1 MPPIEPSSP
10 SPAPCDLA
18 AGQSRW
24 QRVRRHLRVPPIP
37 KRVRIGAR
45 LVGALGS
52 LGLVGWILV
61 GAAKGIHP
69 SQLDPGLLAAAL
81 ACALVAWP
89 SLAAGWACLSPNPT
103 PSRAVGIWSQSQVLR
118 YLPGKVWAQA
128 ARAGSVPQR
137 TTGKVQ
143 VVVVEAA
150 ATVSMAVAVGG
161 FLYAPGH
168 DPLFALG
175 LVVPV
180 GLLVV
185 AWRFPRLV
193 GVPPRRIAMAL
204 GCYAVSWTAYGLAA
218 VFAQA
223 AIGPSLLPWTV
234 AGAAVLGW
242 VFGFV
247 TFVAPGGLGLR
258 EAAFVFLLA
267 GALPSHRLEAGA
279 LVTRVAITVA
289 ELTLLTVV
297 LIAAALRRRRE
308 AHEPPA
314 AERLASSTARVPG
327 AGDRGE
333 PPQGVP
339 VDPLPGGGWP
349 GGGWPGRAEGAPT
362 WRAAALAPPPALD
375 VEPD

>member
-1 MPPIEPSSP
+1 MV
-10 SPAPCDLA
+10 A
-18 AGQSRW
+18 
-24 QRVRRHLRVPPIP
+24 RV
-37 KRVRIGAR
+37 
-45 LVGALGS
+45 VGALGS

-69 SQLDPGLLAAAL
+69 SRLDPGLLAAAL

-89 SLAAGWACLSPNPT
+89 ALAAGWACLSPNPT

-128 ARAGSVPQR
+128 ARAGSVPQK

-150 ATVSMAVAVGG
+150 ATVSMAVAIGG

-168 DPLFALG
+168 NPIFALG
-175 LVVPV
+175 LVLPV
-180 GLLVV
+180 GLLLV
-185 AWRFPRLV
+185 AWRLPRLV
-193 GVPPRRIAMAL
+193 GVPARRIAMAL

-223 AIGPSLLPWTV
+223 AIGPSILPWTV

-242 VFGFV
+242 AFGFV
-247 TFVAPGGLGLR
+247 TLVAPGGLGLR

-267 GALPSHRLEAGA
+267 AALPSHRLEAGA

-297 LIAAALRRRRE
+297 LVAAALRRRRE

-314 AERLASSTARVPG
+314 AERLAASAPRTTGARDQVGGGPGVPG
-327 AGDRGE
+327 NVLLAADWSGE
-333 PPQGVP
+333 A
-339 VDPLPGGGWP
+339 DL
-349 GGGWPGRAEGAPT
+349 EGA
-362 WRAAALAPPPALD
+362 WRAAALASPPVLG